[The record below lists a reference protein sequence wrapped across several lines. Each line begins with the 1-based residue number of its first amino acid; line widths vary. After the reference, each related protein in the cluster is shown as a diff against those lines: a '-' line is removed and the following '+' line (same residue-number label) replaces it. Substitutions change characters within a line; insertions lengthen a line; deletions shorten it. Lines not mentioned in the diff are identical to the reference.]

1 MIGAFCGRDMV
12 FSSLTFLGVFL
23 PSTLFFNFISKNMRW
38 KNFFLLIFSLV
49 FYSWGEPV
57 WVLAMLFSTSINY
70 ICGLYIDRMKS
81 QKAKKLVLTIGTIA
95 SLSILFFF
103 KYAGFVVDTF
113 SSIANTK
120 INTNFP
126 GLPIG
131 ISFYTFQTITYT
143 VDVYRKK
150 VKVQKNYFKLLLFV
164 SMFHQLIAGPIVQY
178 GDIADAIDNRKE
190 SFGLFSKG
198 MQRFIIGLA
207 KKVLLA
213 NVCAAALNN
222 VIMADGINKMSL
234 VGSWYSMILF
244 AFQIYFD
251 FSGYSDMAIGMGKFF
266 GFNFRENFNYPY
278 ISSSISEFW
287 RRWHMSL
294 GAFFREYLYIPL
306 GGNRVGKSRLIF
318 NLLVVWFL
326 TGLWHGASWNFV
338 VWGVYYGI
346 LIIFEK
352 LTKLDKSN
360 IPKPISIPVTLI
372 LILIGWVFFYYTDLS
387 IGVIH
392 IKSMFGSNISG
403 LIDGNT
409 IFSIKDNIV
418 LIPICIV
425 CSLPIYSYIDNKLK
439 PRKLYRVL
447 KPIALLCI
455 FILTIIYLVGQTF
468 NPFLY
473 FRF

>member
-1 MIGAFCGRDMV
+1 MV
-12 FSSLTFLGVFL
+12 FSSLTFLGIFL
-23 PSTLFFNFISKNMRW
+23 PLALFFNYISKTIRW
-38 KNFFLLIFSLV
+38 KNFFLLIFSLI
-49 FYSWGEPV
+49 FYSWGEPI
-57 WVLAMLFSTSINY
+57 WVLAMLFTTTINY
-70 ICGLYIDRMKS
+70 ICGLYID
-81 QKAKKLVLTIGTIA
+81 KAKTQKTKKIVLTIGTIA

-103 KYAGFVVDTF
+103 KYAGFVVNTF
-113 SSIANTK
+113 STLSNIK
-120 INTNFP
+120 IQTEFP

-150 VKVQKNYFKLLLFV
+150 VKVQKSYFKLLLFV

-178 GDIADAIDNRKE
+178 GDIAEAIDNRVE
-190 SFGLFSKG
+190 TPELFTSG
-198 MQRFIIGLA
+198 MKRFIIGLA
-207 KKVLLA
+207 KKVLIA
-213 NVCAAALNN
+213 NVCAAALDNL
-222 VIMADGINKMSL
+222 IMAGGINQMSFA
-234 VGSWYSMILF
+234 GAWYAMAIF

-266 GFNFRENFNYPY
+266 GFTFRENFNYPY

-306 GGNRVGKSRLIF
+306 GGNRVSKSRLVF
-318 NLLVVWFL
+318 NLLIVWFL

-352 LTKLDKSN
+352 LTNLDKAK
-360 IPKPISIPVTLI
+360 IPKLISVPITLG
-372 LILIGWVFFYYTDLS
+372 LVLIGWAFFYYTDLS
-387 IGVIH
+387 LAIVH
-392 IKSMFGSNISG
+392 IKAMFGQNISG

-409 IFSIKDNIV
+409 IFSFKDNV
-418 LIPICIV
+418 ALIPIGV
-425 CSLPIYSYIDNKLK
+425 FCSLPIYKYIDTKLENNKIYQVVH
-439 PRKLYRVL
+439 PIVL
-447 KPIALLCI
+447 LSL
-455 FILTIIYLVGQTF
+455 FVLTVVYLVGQTF

>member
-1 MIGAFCGRDMV
+1 MV
-12 FSSLTFLGVFL
+12 FSSLTFLGIFL
-23 PSTLFFNFISKNMRW
+23 PLALFFNFLTKNIRV
-38 KNFFLLIFSLV
+38 KNFFLLIFSLI
-49 FYSWGEPV
+49 FYSWGEPI
-57 WVLAMLFSTSINY
+57 WVLAMLFTTTINY
-70 ICGLYIDRMKS
+70 ICGLYIDKVQS
-81 QKAKKLVLTIGTIA
+81 QRAKKIVLAIGTIA
-95 SLSILFFF
+95 SLAILFYF
-103 KYAGFVVDTF
+103 KYAGFVADTF
-113 SSIANTK
+113 SSITNIS
-120 INTNFP
+120 INTDFP

-150 VKVQKNYFKLLLFV
+150 VKVQKSFFKLLLFV

-178 GDIADAIDNRKE
+178 GDIAEAIDDRKE
-190 SFGLFSKG
+190 SFDLFSKG

-213 NVCAAALNN
+213 NVCAAALDNL
-222 VIMADGINKMSL
+222 IMPGGITNMSFA
-234 VGSWYSMILF
+234 GSWYAMILF

-306 GGNRVGKSRLIF
+306 GGNRVGRIRLVF

-338 VWGVYYGI
+338 VWGVYYGV
-346 LIIFEK
+346 LIIIEK
-352 LTKLDKSN
+352 LTGLDKAK
-360 IPKPISIPVTLI
+360 IPKLLSVPATLI
-372 LILIGWVFFYYTDLS
+372 LVLIGWAFFYYTDLS
-387 IGVIH
+387 MAVVH
-392 IKSMFGSNISG
+392 IKAMFGSGISG

-409 IFSIKDNIV
+409 IYSIKDNLL
-418 LIPICIV
+418 LIPLCIL
-425 CSLPIYSYIDNKLK
+425 CSLPLYSYIEKKYEASRFYQGLR
-439 PRKLYRVL
+439 PVL
-447 KPIALLCI
+447 LLGV
-455 FILTIIYLVGQTF
+455 FILTVIYLVGQTF

>member
-1 MIGAFCGRDMV
+1 MV
-12 FSSLTFLGVFL
+12 FSSLTFLGIFL
-23 PSTLFFNFISKNMRW
+23 PLTLFFNFISNNIRW

-352 LTKLDKSN
+352 LTKLDKAN
-360 IPKPISIPVTLI
+360 IPKPLSIPITLVLVI
-372 LILIGWVFFYYTDLS
+372 IGWVFFYYTDLS
-387 IGVIH
+387 AGIIH
-392 IKSMFGSNISG
+392 IRSMFGTNISG

-409 IFSIKDNIV
+409 IYSVKDNIS
-418 LIPICIV
+418 LIPLCVI
-425 CSLPIYSYIDNKLK
+425 CSLPLYSYMDNKLK
-439 PRKLYRVL
+439 PRKLYRAL

>member
-1 MIGAFCGRDMV
+1 MV
-12 FSSLTFLGVFL
+12 FSSLTFIGIFL
-23 PSTLFFNFISKNMRW
+23 PLALFFNFITKNIRW
-38 KNFFLLIFSLV
+38 KNFFLLVFSLI

-57 WVLAMLFSTSINY
+57 WVLAMLFTTSINY
-70 ICGLYIDRMKS
+70 LCGLYID
-81 QKAKKLVLTIGTIA
+81 KAKTAKGKKIVLTIGTIA
-95 SLSILFFF
+95 SLSVLFFF

-113 SSIANTK
+113 SSLSNIK
-120 INTNFP
+120 VNTNFP

-143 VDVYRKK
+143 VDVYRGK
-150 VKVQKNYFKLLLFV
+150 VKVQKSFFKLLLFV

-178 GDIADAIDNRKE
+178 GDIADAIENRKE
-190 SFGLFSKG
+190 TFEMFAKG

-213 NVCAAALNN
+213 NVCAAALDNL
-222 VIMADGINKMSL
+222 ILAGDINQMSL
-234 VGSWYSMILF
+234 VGAWYAIILF

-266 GFNFRENFNYPY
+266 GFTFRENFNYPY

-294 GAFFREYLYIPL
+294 GAFFKEYLYIPL
-306 GGNRVGKSRLIF
+306 GGNRVNKPRLVF

-338 VWGVYYGI
+338 IWGVYYGV
-346 LIIFEK
+346 LIIVEQLVSIDK
-352 LTKLDKSN
+352 LN
-360 IPKPISIPVTLI
+360 IPKPISIPITLI
-372 LILIGWVFFYYTDLS
+372 LVLVGWSFFYYTDLS
-387 IGVIH
+387 YGIIH
-392 IKSMFGSNISG
+392 IKAMFGSGISG
-403 LIDGNT
+403 IIDGNT
-409 IFSIKDNIV
+409 IYSIKDNIA
-418 LIPICIV
+418 LLPLCTLF
-425 CSLPIYSYIDNKLK
+425 SLPLFKKLNNKLSGSRVYMSVK
-439 PRKLYRVL
+439 PVVL
-447 KPIALLCI
+447 LGV
-455 FILTIIYLVGQTF
+455 FVLTIVYMVGQTF